1 MELINGEDVFKTL
14 KNKDGRALDADSN
27 GAVSEDEF
35 MTFYDCGCT
44 VTELVVSNNTNAIYE
59 ALTKPIRAETAV
71 SVSNEVWDKAL
82 GTSVVNE
89 QAPVPVMYDRN

>member
-35 MTFYDCGCT
+35 MTFYDCGCAIP
-44 VTELVVSNNTNAIYE
+44 ELVVSNNTNAIYE
-59 ALTKPIRAETAV
+59 ALTKPIRGETAV
-71 SVSNEVWDKAL
+71 SVTNDVWDKAL
-82 GTSVVNE
+82 GASVVNE
-89 QAPVPVMYDRN
+89 QAPAPVMYKH